1 VSQSQIK
8 IDKATIDI
16 DKLKREN
23 DKLYNIIEKIS
34 PQRKFEDKG
43 KSFLEVGK
51 RQQDRKLQTLA
62 TKTSNTGNKGRAST
76 LV

>member
-62 TKTSNTGNKGRAST
+62 TRASKHFG
-76 LV
+76 LVNRLDLS